1 MALQLQTAA
10 DGVVRDAHY
19 VTPTGATDPVRVLL
33 TEPQMTNLLLWSQDA
48 TQTAWTKTDTTP
60 TANAAISP
68 TGAANA
74 DLLVE
79 GSAGTANLHQAVTVA
94 SGASV
99 AASRWLKR
107 DNHDWVLLEIAD
119 NAAPTTNFVR
129 RWVNVAT
136 GALGSATTG
145 GAGVAGTAV
154 VPENF
159 GNGWWRFGVVGSL
172 TGITSYRISSRS
184 ASADASTTRVNGAR
198 RLEFGRQGGVGVV
211 VSTYTPTV
219 GATASRNADVL
230 YWTVAG
236 LVPQELTVYARIV
249 NLGVFAPT
257 GSRRRVLHIGGA
269 NAGAGVRLQLNCS
282 GGGAGDRLE
291 VLYTDNTTQVV
302 QSAISSPT
310 LAQRDIAELR
320 GVLSASNTVLS
331 GISVNNNAEVSDGP
345 SAASGPAA
353 AFGEARVYA
362 FGATG
367 QTDGPVGYL
376 NIGVFRGTRDRAYC
390 RANTGV
396 V

>member
-1 MALQLQTAA
+1 
-10 DGVVRDAHY
+10 
-19 VTPTGATDPVRVLL
+19 VLL

-68 TGAANA
+68 SGAANA

-99 AASRWLKR
+99 SASRWLKR

-129 RWVNVAT
+129 RWVN
-136 GALGSATTG
+136 
-145 GAGVAGTAV
+145 
-154 VPENF
+154 
-159 GNGWWRFGVVGSL
+159 
-172 TGITSYRISSRS
+172 
-184 ASADASTTRVNGAR
+184 
-198 RLEFGRQGGVGVV
+198 
-211 VSTYTPTV
+211 V

-249 NLGVFAPT
+249 NLGVFAST

-282 GGGAGDRLE
+282 GGGSGDRLE

-376 NIGVFRGTRDRAYC
+376 NIGVFRGARDRAYC